1 MKTTYK
7 NTIIVIAF
15 FLVVCIV
22 GKMDDNQHR
31 KEQQTQAKQI
41 TVPALLFSKPAP
53 VYVQT
58 VAEPEQELFIPA
70 ELDLLSRVIFTE
82 AGNQSYKGKLL
93 VAATIKNRYQAGD
106 YNSLYAVVNQQGQYA
121 TPRELATI
129 TTPQELAQLEECKRA
144 VIEALNSHDTYG
156 RVSYFCN
163 PKISDKVSLRWFENE
178 LELVCVEGEHSFYR
192 ERVK

>member
-1 MKTTYK
+1 MKASYK
-7 NTIIVIAF
+7 NSIIVIAF
-15 FLVVCIV
+15 FLIACIV
-22 GKMDDNQHR
+22 GKLDYSQYQ
-31 KEQQTQAKQI
+31 KEQQTKVEQI
-41 TVPALLFSKPAP
+41 TVPAFLFEKP
-53 VYVQT
+53 
-58 VAEPEQELFIPA
+58 EPKYIFTIEQELFIPT
-70 ELDLLSRVIFTE
+70 EIDLLSRVVFSE

-93 VAATIKNRYQAGD
+93 VAATIKNRYQTGN

-121 TPRELATI
+121 TPRDLATI

-163 PKISDKVSLRWFENE
+163 PRICDKSLLRWFESE
-178 LELVCVEGEHSFYR
+178 LELVCIEGEHNFYR